1 MGEELL
7 LLNPFA
13 RIWFLEVRNW
23 AVAFYRSIAVFAFG
37 FFIFIFNS
45 RVLSLLLVV
54 LNQFHCDS
62 FQFNSHTHTW
72 FE

>member
-45 RVLSLLLVV
+45 RVLSAFGYTLTALHYIISPKLI
-54 LNQFHCDS
+54 LFHVR
-62 FQFNSHTHTW
+62 H
-72 FE
+72 